1 MILIKISIS
10 TRYRKIIDF
19 SEITTMYVCLCK
31 GITDDQIRQTV
42 EEGATHFGQVRKTLG
57 LASQCGK
64 CANLAREVFNESI
77 ESTLDNDQLFYAVS

>member
-1 MILIKISIS
+1 
-10 TRYRKIIDF
+10 
-19 SEITTMYVCLCK
+19 MYVCLCK

-42 EEGATHFGQVRKTLG
+42 EAGATHFGQVRKTLG

-77 ESTLDNDQLFYAVS
+77 EATLEGEALYYAVS